1 MTLRITRA
9 ASEATPH
16 DRLVAAARLQ
26 LPVDELP
33 RIRATALA
41 WRNGLAALLAGL
53 VGFGLIKGRSDIS
66 QLQRPWPVVVGG
78 LLVLSLLAGGAAAAC
93 LLRAAH
99 GPPGSV
105 DADEVID
112 EAADDPLGN
121 ADRIEALT
129 AARALTW
136 GVVLAYCC
144 AALLVLAVGS
154 TWYGPGKQERVQ
166 VVLPGGAPCGEVQ
179 KLSRGTLTLKTS
191 AGLANVSMTQ
201 ATGLRAV
208 DQCPAPA
215 SP

>member
-1 MTLRITRA
+1 MTLRIIRA
-9 ASEATPH
+9 TSEATRH
-16 DRLVAAARLQ
+16 DRLVAGARLQ

-53 VGFGLIKGRSDIS
+53 VGFGLIKGRSDVG
-66 QLQRPWPVVVGG
+66 QLEPPWQLVVGG
-78 LLVLSLLAGGAAAAC
+78 LLVLSLLAGGVAAAC

-191 AGLANVSMTQ
+191 AGLTDVPLTQ

-208 DQCPAPA
+208 DQCPGPA

>member
-1 MTLRITRA
+1 MTLKITP
-9 ASEATPH
+9 ASSGATPH
-16 DRLVAAARLQ
+16 DRLVAAARLR

-53 VGFGLIKGRSDIS
+53 IGFGLIKGRSDIG
-66 QLQRPWPVVVGG
+66 QLQQPWQLVVGG
-78 LLVLSLLAGGAAAAC
+78 LLVLSFLAGGAAAAC

-121 ADRIEALT
+121 ADRVEALI
-129 AARALTW
+129 AANALTW
-136 GVVLAYCC
+136 GVVMAYCC
-144 AALLVLAVGS
+144 AGLLVLAVGS
-154 TWYGPGKQERVQ
+154 TWYGPGKQENVQ
-166 VVLPGGAPCGEVQ
+166 VVVPGGAPCGEVQ
-179 KLSRGTLTLKTS
+179 KLSRGILTLKTS
-191 AGLANVSMTQ
+191 AGLVDVPLTQ

-208 DQCPAPA
+208 GKCPGPA

>member
-1 MTLRITRA
+1 MTLRITQ
-9 ASEATPH
+9 ASGGATPH
-16 DRLVAAARLQ
+16 DRLVAAARLR

-53 VGFGLIKGRSDIS
+53 IGFGLIKGRSDIG
-66 QLQRPWPVVVGG
+66 QLEPPWQLVVGG
-78 LLVLSLLAGGAAAAC
+78 LLVLSFLAGGAAAAC

-105 DADEVID
+105 NADEVID
-112 EAADDPLGN
+112 EAADDPLRN

-129 AARALTW
+129 AAKALTW

-144 AALLVLAVGS
+144 AVLLVLAVGS
-154 TWYGPGKQERVQ
+154 TWYGPGKQELVQ
-166 VVLPGGAPCGEVQ
+166 VVLPSGAPCGELQ

-191 AGLANVSMTQ
+191 AGLTDVSMTQ
-201 ATGLRAV
+201 ATGLQMV
-208 DQCPAPA
+208 DQCPGPA